1 MGRGQKNEGGGGEGI
16 FIMTVPL
23 GGVFFRSHDVTW
35 ATDSLTS
42 KAEETATLY
51 VESNTT
57 SRLVTRTLSHGN
69 FSIKANIFH
78 SFIGNG
84 SFLDIRVVPR

>member
-1 MGRGQKNEGGGGEGI
+1 MGRGQKNKGGI
-16 FIMTVPL
+16 FIMTALL

-35 ATDSLTS
+35 AADSLTS

-57 SRLVTRTLSHGN
+57 SRLVTCTL
-69 FSIKANIFH
+69 
-78 SFIGNG
+78 
-84 SFLDIRVVPR
+84 